1 MMATPKIFS
10 GMSKAAE
17 IETIGALI
25 TRLQRARKMRERSQ
39 TVAFGEQ
46 LIYVAQTLMSLK
58 VPIRFLT
65 IEEMENAA
73 RLPSAVCTDAK

>member
-1 MMATPKIFS
+1 MTMATPKTFS
-10 GMSKAAE
+10 GMSKASE

-65 IEEMENAA
+65 IEEMERHNAA
-73 RLPSAVCTDAK
+73 SLS